1 MKNQMQNDRNKEYR
15 EFPAAEEGT
24 VNRYEASEYELSV
37 SRFAEGKDD
46 LFKKKGFPSDHIPD
60 IESSFF
66 YRIVIRT
73 DQKIYAYEA
82 DKQILLRLMDVKT
95 KERGFEVVAFAV
107 LDDELQ
113 AIIGCEEWT
122 DAGGRALVKEIA
134 AAYDKYFRDKRGY
147 TGVVKENIGWKSV
160 PSRRMAKACE
170 EVHYLAVERG
180 YASDP
185 ADFWWSTTNHY
196 KGRYEWRFLDV
207 CWTMAVKLELMKRF
221 PMKHKSRS

>member
-1 MKNQMQNDRNKEYR
+1 MFTKRIIPCLDVTGGRVVK
-15 EFPAAEEGT
+15 G
-24 VNRYEASEYELSV
+24 VNFVNL
-37 SRFAEGKDD
+37 
-46 LFKKKGFPSDHIPD
+46 I
-60 IESSFF
+60 
-66 YRIVIRT
+66 
-73 DQKIYAYEA
+73 
-82 DKQILLRLMDVKT
+82 
-95 KERGFEVVAFAV
+95 
-107 LDDELQ
+107 
-113 AIIGCEEWT
+113 
-122 DAGGRALVKEIA
+122 DAGDPVEIA

-185 ADFWWSTTNHY
+185 ADFWWSKTNHY

-221 PMKHKSRS
+221 PMKHKNRS